1 MKLPKFDKR
10 ELEVQSVVPSMF
22 GTPERPVFNYPIPM
36 KQAIRAMFDG
46 DSPWMIFGADMK
58 LFTPAVIPDNL
69 ARAFCFE
76 NAKHPPVTD
85 GTVPDMFGVPWEYVP
100 AVGGSMVRPG
110 TLVTDDAWELLEKV
124 QWPDP
129 DSWDWE
135 GSARLNNGS
144 PFLDAKNY
152 NTICFLTGWFERL
165 ISLME
170 FENALMALYDE
181 EQKEAVHRFFD
192 RLSDLYIKILGRC
205 CDVFPELDGFSIHD
219 DWGSQRDTFFAPEL
233 VAEMIVPYM
242 RRVTD
247 YLHSRG
253 KTCELHSCGQNLK
266 QIPNMIAA
274 GWDAW
279 TPQPIV
285 DTHLAYELYGDKI
298 HIGIDPCIDPTG
310 KTDDEMRAEARRI
323 VDKFMQPGKSA
334 YMGFTMKCCTRAF
347 VEELY
352 EYSRKKCGGEL

>member
-1 MKLPKFDKR
+1 MQLPRFDKS
-10 ELEVQSVVPSMF
+10 ELEVKSVVPGMF
-22 GTPERPVFNYPIPM
+22 GRPDRPVFNYPIPM
-36 KQAIRAMFDG
+36 KQAIRAMFAG
-46 DSPWMIFGADMK
+46 ESPWMILGADMK
-58 LFTPAVIPDNL
+58 IFTPAVIPDNL

-76 NAKHPPVTD
+76 NERHPPVTD
-85 GTVPDMFGVPWEYVP
+85 GTVPDMFGVQWEYVP

-110 TLVTDDAWELLEKV
+110 TQPIEDAWELLERV

-129 DSWDWE
+129 EKWDWE
-135 GSARLNNGS
+135 GSARLNNES
-144 PFLDAKNY
+144 AFLDSRNY
-152 NTICFLTGWFERL
+152 NQLCFMTGWFERL

-181 EQKEAVHRFFD
+181 DQKEAVHRFFD
-192 RLSDLYIKILGRC
+192 RLSDLYIQILGHC
-205 CDVFPELDGFSIHD
+205 CDVYPELDGFNIHD
-219 DWGSQRDTFFAPEL
+219 DWGSQRETFFAPEL

-253 KTCELHSCGQNLK
+253 KTCELHSCGQNIK

-279 TPQPIV
+279 TPQVIV
-285 DTHLAYELYGDKI
+285 DTKLAYDLYGDQI
-298 HIGIDPCIDPTG
+298 LIGIYPRLDPKG

-323 VDKFMQPGKSA
+323 VDTFVKPGKTA
-334 YMGFTMKCCTRAF
+334 FMGLTLDGFTTPF
-347 VEELY
+347 LEELY